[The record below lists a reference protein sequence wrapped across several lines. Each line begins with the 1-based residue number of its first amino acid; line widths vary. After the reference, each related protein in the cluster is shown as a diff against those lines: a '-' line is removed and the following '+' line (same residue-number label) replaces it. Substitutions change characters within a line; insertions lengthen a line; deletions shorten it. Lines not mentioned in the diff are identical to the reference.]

1 MVRIISENDLESL
14 KKLSMDDVFKSY
26 IKDYYFEMLKRF
38 NEQDLSKLGSI
49 FVLDSATDVKS
60 SKFEDFI
67 TKNPPYRT
75 VGITLYDGDIPIY
88 ITHILL
94 FINNGYAVNIFVE
107 EKYVKDII
115 SNYYKSEVS

>member
-1 MVRIISENDLESL
+1 MTQIKYKEDLDRL
-14 KKLSMDDVFKSY
+14 NTTKICDKFKTY
-26 IKDYYFEMLKRF
+26 INDYYYEMLKRF
-38 NEQDLSKLGSI
+38 NEQDLSRRGSI
-49 FVLDSATDVKS
+49 FVIDSAEDVKT
-60 SKFEDFI
+60 SKLKDFI

-75 VGITLYDGDIPIY
+75 VGLTLYDGDIPIY

-107 EKYVKDII
+107 EEYVKDII